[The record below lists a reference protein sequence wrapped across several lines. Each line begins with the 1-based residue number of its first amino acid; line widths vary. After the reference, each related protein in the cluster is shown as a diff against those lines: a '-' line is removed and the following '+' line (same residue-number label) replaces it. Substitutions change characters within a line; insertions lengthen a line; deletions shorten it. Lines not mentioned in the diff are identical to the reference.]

1 MILTLS
7 AIHFLL
13 SAITEK
19 TKKAMALSGFFR
31 KKGKLMKLKEVL
43 AKVAGVFPINI
54 FFWIV
59 KFIQKTM
66 VWILIKLVK
75 FYQYFISPL
84 SPPSCRYYPT
94 CSNYTIEA
102 LRIHGVLKGGYLS
115 IKRILKCNPY
125 FLGGVDEVPPKK
137 IKTAKTTKNTDNKN
151 TQEIQNTNEEIQASN
166 DNTENSNKK
175 QKTHNHECC
184 HHTSH
189 KNSN

>member
-1 MILTLS
+1 
-7 AIHFLL
+7 
-13 SAITEK
+13 
-19 TKKAMALSGFFR
+19 
-31 KKGKLMKLKEVL
+31 MKLKEVL
-43 AKVAGVFPINI
+43 TKVAEIFPINI
-54 FFWIV
+54 FVWIV

-84 SPPSCRYYPT
+84 SPPGCRYYPT

-102 LRIHGVLKGGYLS
+102 LRVHGVLKGGYLS

-125 FLGGVDEVPPKK
+125 FPGGVDEVPPKK
-137 IKTAKTTKNTDNKN
+137 VKTTKTTKNTKSTDNKN
-151 TQEIQNTNEEIQASN
+151 SKETQKTKEEIQNTNEKTQVSN
-166 DNTENSNKK
+166 DNTKNPNKQLK
-175 QKTHNHECC
+175 NHNHECC